1 MGSHMIS
8 TIVIKRPLG
17 VDGITDIFNNK
28 ICRGGGGAIVWI
40 NMWWVGPMKKL
51 WVKGQN
57 VLVRFETIGMWISTI
72 NKLKLFQASTFIYF
86 VLYIIF
92 TITSWMK
99 QTCTHFCYV
108 HNNLN
113 FLFDTWIT
121 FAQPLLNNWRFSNI
135 DIMPPFFQ
143 VQIMEHKN
151 QG

>member
-1 MGSHMIS
+1 
-8 TIVIKRPLG
+8 
-17 VDGITDIFNNK
+17 
-28 ICRGGGGAIVWI
+28 
-40 NMWWVGPMKKL
+40 
-51 WVKGQN
+51 
-57 VLVRFETIGMWISTI
+57 
-72 NKLKLFQASTFIYF
+72 
-86 VLYIIF
+86 
-92 TITSWMK
+92 MK